1 MCRAMEELL
10 EEGRIEGKIETAINL
25 LKKDKLT
32 LEEIAECCKL
42 TLEEVKKL
50 QEEIYEDCS
59 VEVSADTFYS
69 KGNIN
74 HLEKIISNIE
84 AGRATLVEHD
94 LIEK

>member
-1 MCRAMEELL
+1 MCRAMEEMVCEAKKEEKLEVAEKLL
-10 EEGRIEGKIETAINL
+10 QKG
-25 LKKDKLT
+25 KLT